1 MSAYLKF
8 TDKENL
14 EGSLLLP
21 NGSIH
26 STLTTGTRTLALKGG
41 SVPRQTTVVAEST
54 NTRGKINWEA
64 RTFTIDGVER
74 SVNTL
79 RERVW
84 DNKDKWT
91 WGKTSYTVRFF
102 SQHGDSGAL
111 RRAARRK
118 RADVHGSGVDLQQG
132 NSLVVNIM
140 EQVMGG
146 DQKGLQ
152 PLGMGIL
159 IFIFML

>member
-1 MSAYLKF
+1 MSAYLTF

-14 EGSLLLP
+14 KGSLLLP

-41 SVPRQTTVVAEST
+41 SVPQQTTVVAKST

-64 RTFTIDGVER
+64 RTFTIGGVER

-84 DNKDKWT
+84 DK
-91 WGKTSYTVRFF
+91 
-102 SQHGDSGAL
+102 
-111 RRAARRK
+111 
-118 RADVHGSGVDLQQG
+118 
-132 NSLVVNIM
+132 
-140 EQVMGG
+140 
-146 DQKGLQ
+146 
-152 PLGMGIL
+152 
-159 IFIFML
+159 

>member
-1 MSAYLKF
+1 MSAYLTF

-14 EGSLLLP
+14 KGSLLLP

-26 STLTTGTRTLALKGG
+26 STLTTGTRALALKGG
-41 SVPRQTTVVAEST
+41 SVPQQTTVVASAT

-84 DNKDKWT
+84 DK
-91 WGKTSYTVRFF
+91 
-102 SQHGDSGAL
+102 
-111 RRAARRK
+111 
-118 RADVHGSGVDLQQG
+118 
-132 NSLVVNIM
+132 
-140 EQVMGG
+140 
-146 DQKGLQ
+146 
-152 PLGMGIL
+152 
-159 IFIFML
+159 